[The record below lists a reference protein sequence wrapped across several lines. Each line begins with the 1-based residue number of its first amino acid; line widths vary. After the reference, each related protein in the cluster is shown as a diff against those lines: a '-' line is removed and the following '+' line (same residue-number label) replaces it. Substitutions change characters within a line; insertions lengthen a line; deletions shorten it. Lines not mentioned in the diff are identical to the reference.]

1 MTLTRAPLLASV
13 RHRVVADK
21 RARVVH
27 LPARGGSPNIKVI
40 LVLTECSVEA
50 VSFAARSTTEGAAI
64 MRLRSSLVS
73 LGLSVRRDL
82 ELED

>member
-1 MTLTRAPLLASV
+1 MIASV
-13 RHRVVADK
+13 RHRVEA

-27 LPARGGSPNIKVI
+27 FPARGGSPNIKVI

-50 VSFAARSTTEGAAI
+50 VSFTARFTTEGAAN

-73 LGLSVRRDL
+73 LGLSSDL
-82 ELED
+82 EDRLVVKAI